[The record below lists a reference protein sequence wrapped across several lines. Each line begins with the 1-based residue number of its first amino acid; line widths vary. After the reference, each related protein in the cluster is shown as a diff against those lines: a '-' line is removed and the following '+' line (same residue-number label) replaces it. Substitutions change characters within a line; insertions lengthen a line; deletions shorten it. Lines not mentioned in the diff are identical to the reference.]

1 MVRGGIVA
9 ILADKEREIEAVRD
23 RLHLL
28 VEQKR
33 GNFADGEVTALSSHL
48 DRLIVEYELA
58 SVRHLKAEAKSK
70 V

>member
-1 MVRGGIVA
+1 MA

-28 VEQKR
+28 VAQKQ
-33 GNFADGEVTALSSHL
+33 GDFADGEVAALSSQL

-58 SVRHLKAEAKSK
+58 TIRQVKGREKTE